1 MPNAG
6 IQGRQMRIQRA
17 RAAALLLYVVVVFA
31 GLAREA
37 RAGGGGIAGGGATE
51 VTQLANHAELVSS
64 VANEAQMVEQNVQ
77 AQITRLQNL
86 IQVPG
91 GLINQTFS
99 PYRSQLSSYQSLF
112 AAVSQLRAAANSANS
127 LFGRS
132 MSEMGATGMTPN
144 QWLSAYTNL
153 AATRGGLYRQ
163 QLDSDMSSL
172 DNLASRAQNLQQ
184 IQSQIPNVTGNVQG
198 LQMLNQQSNV
208 LAGEMVDLHALVARQ
223 VAQQM
228 QDRATQA
235 DVQANA
241 ARLAQARAAMANSVN
256 GQEQQ
261 TIQGAPALNLLQD
274 Q

>member
-1 MPNAG
+1 MRDA
-6 IQGRQMRIQRA
+6 QTERRQMRSQRGKT
-17 RAAALLLYVVVVFA
+17 AALILGAIVGCA
-31 GLAREA
+31 ALAQDA
-37 RAGGGGIAGGGATE
+37 QAGGGGVAGGGATE

-91 GLINQTFS
+91 SLISQTFS
-99 PYRSQLSSYQSLF
+99 PYRSQLSSYQTLF
-112 AAVSQLRAAANSANS
+112 AAVSQLRAAANSANA

-132 MSEMGATGMTPN
+132 MSEMGATGMTPG

-163 QLDSDMSSL
+163 QLNSDMSSL
-172 DNLASRAQNLQQ
+172 DNLAVRAQNLQQ

-241 ARLAQARAAMANSVN
+241 ARLAQARAAMADNVN